1 LTVLLFKYPL
11 TFLGM
16 VSYKALISK
25 KLQIDLAKNK
35 FMSGATVM
43 IFLRQME
50 KV

>member
-35 FMSGATVM
+35 FMSGAAVM